1 MDLNSITVADF
12 KAQFPRG
19 FPYLPT
25 YDNDALYNA
34 GDRVYYATTKLFYEC
49 TDNGTTGE
57 PPTDIDFWTV
67 LSGLS
72 VDDYVLDSDIES
84 AFAEAKVTFNQG
96 LFGDDAEIRLGYL
109 YLTAHFLVN
118 DLKTSRG
125 GIFAASIA
133 GLMTSR
139 SVGNVSEGYSVPE
152 AYMKD
157 PTLSFYAQ
165 SAYGMKYLAMIV
177 PRMRGNMVVVRG
189 ATLP

>member
-1 MDLNSITVADF
+1 MDLNSITPADF
-12 KAQFPRG
+12 KTQFPRG

-25 YDNDALYNA
+25 YDNTALYNA

-49 TDNGTTGE
+49 TANGTTGE
-57 PPTDIDFWTV
+57 LPTDIDFWDV

-72 VDDYVLDSDIES
+72 VDDYVQDSDIEA

-125 GIFAASIA
+125 GIFAASVA

-165 SAYGMKYLAMIV
+165 SAYGMKYLAMVV
-177 PRMRGNMVVVRG
+177 PRLRGNMVVVRG